1 MYMRTLLMHPR
12 WKYRCKIVD
21 QAIEIAE
28 KREMDTR
35 LKNLMQR
42 LHDAVEE
49 FEKAGGEAEQAR
61 MEGAPDN
68 GTRLLPPHVGPLLN
82 LEAELVELHEGYRRK
97 YGNGEEFHRKYG
109 DGEFT
114 FRRFV

>member
-1 MYMRTLLMHPR
+1 MYMRTILMYPR

-35 LKNLMQR
+35 LQNLMQR

-49 FEKAGGEAEQAR
+49 FEIAGSEAEQAR
-61 MEGAPDN
+61 MEGTPDN
-68 GTRLLPPHVGPLLN
+68 DTRLPPPHLGPLVN
-82 LEAELVELHEGYRRK
+82 LRAELVELHEEYRWK
-97 YGNGEEFHRKYG
+97 YGNGEEFYRKYG

-114 FRRFV
+114 FR